1 MRGTWGQAG
10 KLHTELPAYSR
21 KDRCFVSPHF
31 ALVFTWQ
38 WWRKVRY
45 FIPYNVKVKC
55 LEEYDKVNSKKMLN
69 CRKYLV
75 KRLAVRRSFGFG
87 NGASGCLYVLLPWL
101 LWLSKRLG
109 VLRFIG
115 ESGKWTSF
123 QEIQP
128 VTDSFHLRNL
138 SRGVKTHAK
147 YNLGNILYLI
157 SSIFRD

>member
-1 MRGTWGQAG
+1 MRGTWGQDG
-10 KLHTELPAYSR
+10 KLNTELPANSR

-109 VLRFIG
+109 VLRF
-115 ESGKWTSF
+115 
-123 QEIQP
+123 
-128 VTDSFHLRNL
+128 TDSFHLRNL